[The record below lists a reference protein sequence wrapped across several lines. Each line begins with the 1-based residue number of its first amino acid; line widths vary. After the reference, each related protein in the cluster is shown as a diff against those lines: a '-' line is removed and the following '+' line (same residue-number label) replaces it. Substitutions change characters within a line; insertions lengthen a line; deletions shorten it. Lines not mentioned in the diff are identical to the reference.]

1 MPAQPTMRIAS
12 GGPLRSALFRGDKR
26 LAAALVDHAK
36 HVAPGDQGPHVAKIQ
51 CAVLM
56 LEGGQISGAEA
67 AAMRYGPT
75 TAKAVLAY
83 KTRRKIINFSYQNKP
98 DNIVGIM
105 TMRSLDNEMVLAEL
119 HDLRNGVRT

>member
-1 MPAQPTMRIAS
+1 MPAQPTMQISS

-36 HVAPGDQGPHVAKIQ
+36 HIVPGDQGLHVAKIQ

-56 LEGGQISGAEA
+56 LQGGSISGAEA
-67 AAMRYGPT
+67 EAMRYGPD
-75 TAKAVLAY
+75 TARAVLAY
-83 KTRRKIINFSYQNKP
+83 KTRRKIINFSYQSKP

-105 TMRSLDNEMVLAEL
+105 TMRALDNDMALAEL
-119 HDLRNGVRT
+119 HDLRHNVRT

>member
-1 MPAQPTMRIAS
+1 MPAQPTSSS
-12 GGPLRSALFRGDKR
+12 GLRSALFRGDRR

-36 HVAPGDQGPHVAKIQ
+36 HIVPGDRGPHVRKIQ

-56 LEGGQISGAEA
+56 LQGGSISGAEVS
-67 AAMRYGPT
+67 AMRYGPD

-83 KTRRKIINFSYQNKP
+83 KTRRRIINFSYQTKP

-105 TMRSLDNEMVLAEL
+105 TMRALDNEMALAEL
-119 HDLRNGVRT
+119 HDLRHNVRT